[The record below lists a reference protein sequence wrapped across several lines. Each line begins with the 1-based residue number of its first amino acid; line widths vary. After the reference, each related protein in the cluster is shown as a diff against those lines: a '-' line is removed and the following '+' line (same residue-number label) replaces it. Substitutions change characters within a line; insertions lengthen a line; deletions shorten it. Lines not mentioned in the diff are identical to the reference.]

1 MAGSI
6 AFWLTQAQ
14 TPFRPCDSGS
24 LIGSSSQK
32 RVPLK
37 LNFFWPKTPTLLLDV
52 IVPNLAMA
60 AADPH
65 TLTRKVVLCNA
76 GAGAAAGM
84 SLFFFFFP
92 PSVLVLGGFT
102 CFDGEK
108 FEENFGRKYQFY

>member
-1 MAGSI
+1 M
-6 AFWLTQAQ
+6 
-14 TPFRPCDSGS
+14 
-24 LIGSSSQK
+24 
-32 RVPLK
+32 K

-84 SLFFFFFP
+84 SLFFFSP
-92 PSVLVLGGFT
+92 PFCFGLGW
-102 CFDGEK
+102 
-108 FEENFGRKYQFY
+108 FYLFRWREI